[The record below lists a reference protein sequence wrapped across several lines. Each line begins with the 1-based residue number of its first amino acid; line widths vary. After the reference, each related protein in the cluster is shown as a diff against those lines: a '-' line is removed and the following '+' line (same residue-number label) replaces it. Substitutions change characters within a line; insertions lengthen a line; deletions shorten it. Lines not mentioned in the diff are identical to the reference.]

1 MIKST
6 QILAAVLMAAAATP
20 VAAQPYPYPDPN
32 PTPYPYPQQPYPQQP
47 YNPYPYPQP
56 GYGGDYGYGGNS
68 GVLGSIIDNVIGG
81 RWGSDRQAVRQCT
94 MAAVQQ
100 AENQYRP
107 YFGPNWRRPY
117 QGYNGYIRV
126 SAITDVQHR
135 MLVVRVRGLL
145 DSGLY
150 RTQYGNGGDLSF
162 RCDVDN
168 RGYVTNIRV
177 TRR

>member
-1 MIKST
+1 MTRSIH
-6 QILAAVLMAAAATP
+6 ILPAMLTAAAAAP
-20 VAAQPYPYPDPN
+20 LAAQPWPYPYPSPN
-32 PTPYPYPQQPYPQQP
+32 PYPYPQQPYNP
-47 YNPYPYPQP
+47 YPYPYPQP
-56 GYGGDYGYGGNS
+56 GYGGDYGYGGNN
-68 GVLGSIIDNVIGG
+68 VLGSVIDGLIGG

-94 MAAVQQ
+94 FAAVQR
-100 AENQYRP
+100 AEYQYRP
-107 YFGPNWRRPY
+107 YFGPNWRQPY
-117 QGYNGYIRV
+117 PGYNGYIRV

-150 RTQYGNGGDLSF
+150 RTQWGNGGDLSF

-168 RGYVTNIRV
+168 RGYVTNVRV